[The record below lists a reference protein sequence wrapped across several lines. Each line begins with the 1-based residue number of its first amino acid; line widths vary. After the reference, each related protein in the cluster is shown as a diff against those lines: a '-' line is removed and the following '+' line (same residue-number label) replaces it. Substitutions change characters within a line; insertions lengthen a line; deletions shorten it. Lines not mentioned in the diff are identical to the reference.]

1 MLSVECERRDRF
13 AGPAFGMKRVRETRW
28 RKASEPGKVAAC
40 PAMNPTPSFVT
51 ANLVARPLGYRM
63 DQGWGQGDQA
73 SNDWFAPL
81 ATFEERFDAMLGEI
95 KALGFTSIDLW
106 CAHLH
111 WRWATLQHVE
121 IARTLLGKHGLT
133 VRSYPAWV
141 PGGAADLHG
150 ACRLCA
156 SLGIPYFVGHS
167 EYFATDRAAA
177 VAILR
182 QHGVGYAIENHPEK
196 SSAEILARLGQGDED
211 VVGVGFDTGWC
222 ATQGWDALA
231 ALKELGPRM
240 FAIHLK
246 DVKAR
251 RAEKSGLQFVDMG
264 HETCRLGDGI
274 VPIRAI
280 VEHLRATGFRG
291 AIGIE
296 HEPETFD
303 PREEARESRE
313 RVEQWWDAVTVKETA
328 PPLRVVVVG
337 CGNIAG
343 QYGEALR
350 RCPEIKILGAQD
362 LDPTRAQAW
371 VALHGG
377 RAYSSLD
384 AVLADA
390 EVEAVINLTIQQAH
404 VEVVTKCLEAGKH
417 VHSEK
422 PLAPTYA
429 EAKRLVDL
437 AAAKGLRLSCAP
449 VTWLGE
455 AQQTTWKLIREGRIG
470 TPRVAYA
477 TVDWGRIEAWHPNPA
492 PFYAAGPVFDVGVYP
507 ISLLTAW
514 FGPVKK
520 VTAGGGVLLPERRTK
535 DGKTFMITTEDW
547 AAAVLEFAGGL
558 QARLTANFYVMN
570 ASQFQATLDF
580 HGDAGSINTEWY
592 AATAP
597 VRFCANGGS
606 YRRIP
611 PVREAAGTGSWY
623 VDWAAGVI
631 GLWHGLRTGQPHP
644 TGGAHAA
651 HVVEIMEAV
660 HTSLRT
666 GRVILLTSTFP
677 PPPPMDW
684 AR

>member
-1 MLSVECERRDRF
+1 ML
-13 AGPAFGMKRVRETRW
+13 
-28 RKASEPGKVAAC
+28 
-40 PAMNPTPSFVT
+40 PTPSFIT

-63 DQGWGQGDQA
+63 DQGWGQGDKA

-81 ATFEERFDAMLGEI
+81 DTFEARFDAMLGEI

-121 IARTLLGKHGLT
+121 TAKALLGKHGLA

-141 PGGAADLHG
+141 MGGAADLQG
-150 ACRLCA
+150 ACRLCVA
-156 SLGIPYFVGHS
+156 LDIPYFVGHC
-167 EYFATDRAAA
+167 ELFHADRAAA

-182 QHGVGYAIENHPEK
+182 EHGVGYAIENHPEK
-196 SSAEILARLGQGDED
+196 SSAELMARLGAGDED
-211 VVGVGFDTGWC
+211 VVGIALDTGWC
-222 ATQGWDALA
+222 GTAGWDALA
-231 ALKELGPRM
+231 ALKDFGSRM

-246 DVKAR
+246 DVKPR
-251 RAEKSGLQFVDMG
+251 RAEKTGLEFVDMG
-264 HETCRLGDGI
+264 HETCRLGDGL

-291 AIGIE
+291 SIGIE

-303 PREEARESRE
+303 PCEDVRASRE
-313 RVEQWWDAVTVKETA
+313 RVEQWWDAVVPRNQAE
-328 PPLRVVVVG
+328 PLRVVVVG

-343 QYGEALR
+343 QYGEALG

-362 LDPTRAQAW
+362 LDPARARDW
-371 VALHGG
+371 VAKHGG
-377 RAYSSLD
+377 QAYATLE
-384 AVLADA
+384 AVLADPA
-390 EVEAVINLTIQQAH
+390 VEAVVNLTIQQAH

-429 EAKRLVDL
+429 EAQRLVAL
-437 AAAKGLRLSCAP
+437 AEAKGLRLSCAP

-455 AQQTTWKLIREGRIG
+455 AQQTAWKLIRAGRIG

-477 TVDWGRIEAWHPNPA
+477 TVDWGRIESWHPNPA
-492 PFYAAGPVFDVGVYP
+492 PFYAAGPVFDVAVYP
-507 ISLLTAW
+507 LSLLTAW
-514 FGPVKK
+514 FGPVAK
-520 VTAGGGVLLPERRTK
+520 VTAGGGVLLPDRRTK
-535 DGKTFMITTEDW
+535 DGKPFTITTEDW

-558 QARLTANFYVMN
+558 QVRLTANFYVMN
-570 ASQFQATLDF
+570 ATQWQATLDF
-580 HGDAGSINTEWY
+580 HGDEGSINTEWF

-597 VRFCANGGS
+597 VRLCANGGS
-606 YRRIP
+606 YRRVP
-611 PVREAAGTGSWY
+611 PVRESAGTGRWY
-623 VDWAAGVI
+623 VDWAAGVV
-631 GLWHGLRTGQPHP
+631 GLWRGLRTGAPHP

-651 HVVEIMEAV
+651 HVVEVMEAV
-660 HTSLRT
+660 HTALRT
-666 GRVILLTSTFP
+666 GQAVRLVSTFP
-677 PPPPMDW
+677 TPPPQDW

>member
-1 MLSVECERRDRF
+1 ML
-13 AGPAFGMKRVRETRW
+13 PA
-28 RKASEPGKVAAC
+28 
-40 PAMNPTPSFVT
+40 PSFIT

-63 DQGWGQGDQA
+63 EQGWGQGDQA
-73 SNDWFAPL
+73 SNEWFAPL
-81 ATFEERFDAMLGEI
+81 ETFEGRFDAMLGEI
-95 KALGFTSIDLW
+95 KALGFQSVDLW

-111 WRWATLQHVE
+111 WRWATPQHV
-121 IARTLLGKHGLT
+121 ATAQALLGKHGLA

-141 PGGAADLHG
+141 MGGPVDLHA
-150 ACRLCA
+150 ACRLCVA
-156 SLGIPYFVGHS
+156 LDIPYFVGNC
-167 EYFATDRAAA
+167 ELFNTDRAAA

-182 QHGVGYAIENHPEK
+182 EHGVGYAIENHPEK
-196 SSAEILARLGQGDED
+196 SSAEMLARLGQGDED
-211 VVGVGFDTGWC
+211 VVGIGLDTGWC
-222 ATQGWDALA
+222 GTAGWDAFA
-231 ALKELGPRM
+231 ALKDLGHRL

-246 DVKAR
+246 DVKPR
-251 RAEKSGLQFVDMG
+251 RAEKTGLEFVDRG

-303 PREEARESRE
+303 PREDARESRE
-313 RVEQWWDAVTVKETA
+313 RVEQWWNGAPLTEMA

-343 QYGEALR
+343 QYGEALG

-362 LDPTRAQAW
+362 LDANRAKDW
-371 VALHGG
+371 VAKHGG
-377 RAYSSLD
+377 RAYASLD
-384 AVLADA
+384 EVLADPQ
-390 EVEAVINLTIQQAH
+390 VEAVVNLTIQQAH

-429 EAKRLVDL
+429 EAKKLVDL
-437 AAAKGLRLSCAP
+437 AAARGLRLSCAP

-455 AQQTTWKLIREGRIG
+455 SQQTAWKLIREGRIG
-470 TPRVAYA
+470 TPRVAYV
-477 TVDWGRIEAWHPNPA
+477 TVDWGRIETWHPNPA
-492 PFYAAGPVFDVGVYP
+492 PFYAAGPVFDVAVYP
-507 ISLLTAW
+507 LSLLTAW

-520 VTAGGGVLLPERRTK
+520 VTAGGGVLLPERMTK
-535 DGKTFMITTEDW
+535 EGKTFTIATEDW
-547 AAAVLEFAGGL
+547 AAAVLEFACGL

-570 ASQFQATLDF
+570 ATQWQATLDF

-592 AATAP
+592 AATGP
-597 VRFCANGGS
+597 VRLCVNGGG
-606 YRRIP
+606 YHRMP
-611 PVREAAGTGSWY
+611 PVRQSAGAGRWY
-623 VDWAAGVI
+623 VDWSAGVL
-631 GLWHGLRTGQPHP
+631 GLWRGLRNGRPHP

-660 HTSLRT
+660 HVSLRT
-666 GRVILLTSTFP
+666 GRAVQLVSTFP
-677 PPPPMDW
+677 APPPQAW
-684 AR
+684 AE